1 VPGKARR
8 NRILDKTEPGNNK
21 SQDPVPIKVVAGIL
35 WREGLFLAARRPLGK
50 PLAGYWEFPG
60 GKVEPGEGLEQ
71 ALVRELDEELGL
83 KPLEFSLFREKLH
96 VYEHGTVLL
105 YFFQVQAFKGL
116 PRPREGHKLQWF
128 TPGKTNGATFLDA
141 DREIVDA
148 LKEPLDAE

>member
-1 VPGKARR
+1 MDKSGPKSESGGVKQPGP
-8 NRILDKTEPGNNK
+8 D
-21 SQDPVPIKVVAGIL
+21 PIKVVAGIL
-35 WREGLFLAARRPLGK
+35 WRKGSFLAARRPLGK

-83 KPLEFSLFREKLH
+83 TPLEFSLFREKQH

-105 YFFQVQAFKGL
+105 YFFQVHAFKGR

-128 TPGKTNGATFLDA
+128 TPHETNGARFLKA
-141 DREIVDA
+141 DREIVNA